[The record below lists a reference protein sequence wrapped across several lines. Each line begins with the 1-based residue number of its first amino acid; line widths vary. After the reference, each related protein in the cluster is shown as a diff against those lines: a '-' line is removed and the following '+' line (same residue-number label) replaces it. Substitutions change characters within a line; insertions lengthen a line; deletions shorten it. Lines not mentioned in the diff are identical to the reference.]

1 MAVDSDFYMIEC
13 MNPQKPCTHN
23 QSDCGCAVHR
33 ELARVQQILLTELKA
48 HSIAEIIGL
57 EKE

>member
-1 MAVDSDFYMIEC
+1 MIEC

-23 QSDCGCAVHR
+23 QSDCGVPCI
-33 ELARVQQILLTELKA
+33 ESWQRVQQILLTELKV

>member
-1 MAVDSDFYMIEC
+1 MIEC

-33 ELARVQQILLTELKA
+33 ELARVQQILLTELKV